1 MSDKKIKA
9 AELIAKKI
17 KELRTS
23 VGWSQSELARQAGV
37 TSAAI
42 SQLEKGNRIP
52 SLVVS
57 RKLAS
62 VLRVSVNELTGDEI
76 LSSIELNTTAQLFF
90 REFGDIIK
98 LSDHDQQLIKGLV
111 NSMKDKDGDHS

>member
-1 MSDKKIKA
+1 MSEKKA
-9 AELIAKKI
+9 SAELIASKI
-17 KELRTS
+17 KELRGS

-42 SQLEKGNRIP
+42 SQLEKGDRIP

-62 VLRVSVNELTGDEI
+62 ALNVSVNELTGDKVP
-76 LSSIELNTTAQLFF
+76 SSTDLNSKAQVFF
-90 REFGDIIK
+90 REFGDITN
-98 LSDHDQQLIKGLV
+98 LNDQDKEMIKGIV
-111 NSMKDKDGDHS
+111 DRMKERK

>member
-1 MSDKKIKA
+1 MKDKKAEAAFISKKIKA
-9 AELIAKKI
+9 
-17 KELRTS
+17 LRES

-42 SQLEKGNRIP
+42 SQLEKGDRVP

-62 VLRVSVNELTGDEI
+62 ALKVSVNELTGDDAPSTEEI
-76 LSSIELNTTAQLFF
+76 NTKAQVFF
-90 REFGDIIK
+90 REFGDISK
-98 LSDHDQQLIKGLV
+98 LTENDQQLIKQIVG
-111 NSMKDKDGDHS
+111 SMKEKKKND